1 MYKSLDLVMLP
12 LWERINMNIVEAE
25 EATLRE
31 ARTCG
36 DKKQEGHLYGFK
48 SFP

>member
-1 MYKSLDLVMLP
+1 
-12 LWERINMNIVEAE
+12 MNIVEAE

-31 ARTCG
+31 TRTYG
-36 DKKQEGHLYGFK
+36 DKKQEGHLYGFR